1 MKITRR
7 ITGVAAAAA
16 LVAAGGIATIT
27 PAHAYTM
34 NGKTNISLKKDTV
47 SDFAKAGVTMK
58 ANLPAKRNGS
68 KLMFPV
74 QAFGYNYADMSGG
87 ITLSGPSKATFVAT
101 NPEMSWRN
109 KNGAIEF
116 TTAIGRI
123 DLFKLGHVNKNVN
136 VTFDKSHSS
145 WVRKTTTEVTATM
158 NLTSDKSVTD
168 YINQRL
174 GTTMFKPGLGMG
186 RLRTTVVETVVCNVN
201 NEQKCA
207 AQ

>member
-34 NGKTNISLKKDTV
+34 NGKTNVSLKKDTV
-47 SDFAKAGVTMK
+47 AAFAKAGVTMK

-87 ITLSGPSKATFVAT
+87 LTLSGPSKATFVAT

-123 DLFKLGHVNKNVN
+123 DLFKLGHVNKDVQI
-136 VTFDKSHSS
+136 TFDKSHRI
-145 WVRKTTTEVTATM
+145 WVRKTTTKVRATM
-158 NLTSDKSVTD
+158 NLTSDQSVIN
-168 YINQRL
+168 YINNRL
-174 GTTMFKPGLGMG
+174 GTSMFTAGLGMG
-186 RLRTTVVETVVCNVN
+186 RLLTTVVETVDCKVN
-201 NEQKCA
+201 DEQKCA

>member
-1 MKITRR
+1 MKITRT
-7 ITGVAAAAA
+7 IVGVAAAAA
-16 LVAAGGIATIT
+16 LVAAGGVATIT
-27 PAHAYTM
+27 PAYAYTM
-34 NGKTNISLKKDTV
+34 NGKTNVSLKKDTV
-47 SDFAKAGVTMK
+47 AAFAKAGVTMK

-123 DLFKLGHVNKNVN
+123 DLFKLGHVNKDVQI
-136 VTFDKSHSS
+136 TFDKSHRI
-145 WVRKTTTEVTATM
+145 WVRKTTTVVKATM
-158 NLTSDKSVTD
+158 NLTSDQSVIN
-168 YINQRL
+168 YINNRL
-174 GTTMFKPGLGMG
+174 GTSMFTAGLGMG
-186 RLRTTVVETVVCNVN
+186 RLATTVVETVDCKVN

>member
-7 ITGVAAAAA
+7 IVGVAAAAA
-16 LVAAGGIATIT
+16 LVATGGIATIT
-27 PAHAYTM
+27 PAHAYQM
-34 NGKTNISLKKDTV
+34 SGKTNISLKKDTV
-47 SDFAKAGVTMK
+47 AQFAAAGVTMK
-58 ANLPAKRNGS
+58 ANAPAKRNGS

-87 ITLSGPSKATFVAT
+87 LTLSGPSKATFVAT
-101 NPEMSWRN
+101 NPEMSWHN

-123 DLFKLGHVNKNVN
+123 DLFRLGHVNKNTN
-136 VTFDKSHSS
+136 ITFDKSHSK

-201 NEQKCA
+201 NEQKCG

>member
-1 MKITRR
+1 MKITRT
-7 ITGVAAAAA
+7 IVGVAAAAA
-16 LVAAGGIATIT
+16 LVAAGGVATIS
-27 PAHAYTM
+27 PAYAYTM
-34 NGKTNISLKKDTV
+34 NGKTNVSLKKDTV
-47 SDFAKAGVTMK
+47 AAFAKAGVTMK

-87 ITLSGPSKATFVAT
+87 LTLSGPSKATFVAT

-123 DLFKLGHVNKNVN
+123 DLFKLGHVNKDVQI
-136 VTFDKSHSS
+136 TFDKSHRI
-145 WVRKTTTEVTATM
+145 WVRKTTTKVRATM
-158 NLTSDKSVTD
+158 NLTSDQSVIN
-168 YINQRL
+168 YINNRL
-174 GTTMFKPGLGMG
+174 GTSMFTAGLGMG
-186 RLRTTVVETVVCNVN
+186 RLLTTVVETVDCKVN
-201 NEQKCA
+201 DEQKCA